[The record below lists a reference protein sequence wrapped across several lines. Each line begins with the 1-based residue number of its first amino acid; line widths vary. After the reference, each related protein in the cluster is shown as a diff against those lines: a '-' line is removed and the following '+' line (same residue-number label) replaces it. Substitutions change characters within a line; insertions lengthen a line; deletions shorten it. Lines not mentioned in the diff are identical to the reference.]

1 MKLATVF
8 NLLEAAV
15 GADLQTKRTAKTIQ
29 AICNIIYDD
38 CYDALWM
45 FKTNKP
51 LWRGH
56 KTPLAP
62 ENTAVVPEA
71 VVLDPS
77 ATERVSQNTS
87 NHYTLFFD
95 NHPERANWPKR
106 SRSLICTT
114 SRAAAS
120 SYARELSPYAII
132 PFDHTKVGAVNSN
145 DMWETRLTIPSV
157 KRNEIVDFNE
167 TWATLYPNLRTWD
180 DWVRADGD
188 KTLQDAAIALARET
202 DPGTDGVIGN
212 VGLLIQK
219 HGLLATINMMYS
231 NKNLTPA
238 HSVHKTSN
246 LQGVSGEV
254 WVGGKCLVIPG
265 RYWDT
270 VKAAIISGEYE

>member
-51 LWRGH
+51 LWRGNR
-56 KTPLAP
+56 TPLAP
-62 ENTAVVPEA
+62 ENTA

-95 NHPERANWPKR
+95 NHPERVNWPKR

-114 SRAAAS
+114 NRAMAS
-120 SYARELSPYAII
+120 SYARGELSPYAVI
-132 PFDHTKVGAVNSN
+132 PFDHTKLGAVNRN
-145 DMWETRLTIPSV
+145 DIWETRLTTPDV
-157 KRNEIVDFNE
+157 RRNELPDFNQV
-167 TWATLYPNLRTWD
+167 WATLYPNLRTWD

-188 KTLQDAAIALARET
+188 KALNDTAIAWANEI
-202 DPGTDGVIGN
+202 DPDAEGVAGK
-212 VGLLIQK
+212 VGQLIQK
-219 HGLLATINMMYS
+219 NGLLSTITTMYS
-231 NKNLTPA
+231 NKNVTPA
-238 HSVHKTSN
+238 HSVHNTSN
-246 LQGVSGEV
+246 LQAVSGEV